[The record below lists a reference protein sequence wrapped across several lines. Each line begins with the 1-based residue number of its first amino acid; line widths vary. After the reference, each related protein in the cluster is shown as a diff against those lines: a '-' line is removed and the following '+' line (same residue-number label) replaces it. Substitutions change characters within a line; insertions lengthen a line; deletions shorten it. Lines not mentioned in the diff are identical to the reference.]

1 MFNEPAASYGCSP
14 TQLLFTCYCTIGHGN
29 LPCSAGRSSTHAPL
43 PFLDGCVFASSC
55 QCIIHVGRHVVRL
68 CVCAG
73 ARDGGEG
80 AERGE
85 TPCPSKLC
93 CVMGVMSLSFLL
105 LSRLWNTHLR
115 LPVETAVLFFL
126 VFALRPSPCIMFHKQ
141 LPMCTRS
148 AASGNVFLQLVLLTA
163 AVIQIDFVDR
173 GPFAAIVDCL
183 YTTTPFSA
191 PCS

>member
-1 MFNEPAASYGCSP
+1 MVTFLVQQADLAHTHTCPFWTDAFLHPPANASFM
-14 TQLLFTCYCTIGHGN
+14 LVVI
-29 LPCSAGRSSTHAPL
+29 
-43 PFLDGCVFASSC
+43 
-55 QCIIHVGRHVVRL
+55 VVRL

-115 LPVETAVLFFL
+115 LPVETAILCFSVL
-126 VFALRPSPCIMFHKQ
+126 ALRSSPCIMFHKQ

-148 AASGNVFLQLVLLTA
+148 AANENVFLQLVLLTA